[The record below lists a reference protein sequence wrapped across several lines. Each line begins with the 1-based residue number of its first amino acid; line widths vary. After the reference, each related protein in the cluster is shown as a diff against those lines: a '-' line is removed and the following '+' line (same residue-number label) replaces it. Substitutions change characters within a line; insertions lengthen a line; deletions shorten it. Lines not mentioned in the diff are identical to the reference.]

1 MRITDVRHPE
11 YKDDSSDWY
20 KYRLTYKGGRQF
32 IDAYLERFSKREG
45 EEDFNSRRTI
55 SYNPAFAKAA
65 LNKQKNTIYSRMG
78 EINRIGG
85 STSYQDCVQGKAGG
99 VDLYG
104 SSMNTFMGQEVILE
118 LMKMGKVGVYVDK
131 PVLDGNLLARNR
143 EKKPYLYIYK
153 AEDICTW
160 SYQYVDGE
168 QVFVNVLLRD
178 TNYEYDQETGMT
190 LGMYERFRQ
199 MWIGAD
205 KKVHVQF
212 WKRDDDPKSD
222 SDIKVGEEMVLDLE
236 RIPFVLLS
244 LSDSLLSDVADYQIS
259 MMNLA
264 SADVAYVFR
273 ANFPLYTE
281 QYDPASESVH
291 TRRPLPTR
299 TVTAD
304 DGTTSTT
311 SFQGTADEARLA
323 AYATAGRVGA
333 SDGRRYPKGLN
344 KPEFIAPSA
353 EPLMA
358 SLSKQD
364 RMREEIYML
373 IDIATANVQPMHA
386 SAESKSAGMEG
397 LESGLSY
404 IGMELQWGEREIA
417 KLWAMYEGGTAA
429 EVNYP
434 EKYTLKSDA
443 QRIEEA
449 KALDE
454 VKTSAPS
461 KTFAKAV
468 TKQIAHVM
476 LRDRISD
483 AEMDTIITEID
494 AAEFISSDPELIK
507 AASELGMVDQV
518 TGSNA
523 LGFNGAKV
531 VPIAQKEHT
540 ERLAEIAKS
549 QATGA
554 PRGVGDL
561 GPIKGK
567 EEQGRLD
574 KRRRNPDKPPKGR
587 GPASGT

>member
-1 MRITDVRHPE
+1 MRHPE